1 MRELL
6 PFVIH
11 NYTVGVSC
19 GREGK
24 KREVLIVLSDIIQYV
39 KHTKSQ
45 SKKQGQLEEVLVTLI
60 ENVEDITEYLENGA
74 SDASVSAIDMFMQFL
89 ECNTN
94 ESHFRV
100 GISKRTHL

>member
-1 MRELL
+1 MNQIFAQLFYEM
-6 PFVIH
+6 
-11 NYTVGVSC
+11 
-19 GREGK
+19 E
-24 KREVLIVLSDIIQYV
+24 
-39 KHTKSQ
+39 KHRDT
-45 SKKQGQLEEVLVTLI
+45 VLVTLI

-74 SDASVSAIDMFMQFL
+74 SDASVSAIDMFLQFL

>member
-74 SDASVSAIDMFMQFL
+74 NRASVSAIDMFLQFL

-100 GISKRTHL
+100 RVQSKTHV

>member
-1 MRELL
+1 M
-6 PFVIH
+6 IQ
-11 NYTVGVSC
+11 NYTVGVAC

-60 ENVEDITEYLENGA
+60 ETVEYLENGE
-74 SDASVSAIDMFMQFL
+74 SDASVSAIDMFLQFL

-100 GISKRTHL
+100 GISKRTHI

>member
-45 SKKQGQLEEVLVTLI
+45 SKKQGQLEVLVTLI
-60 ENVEDITEYLENGA
+60 ENVEDITEYLENGENR
-74 SDASVSAIDMFMQFL
+74 ASVSAVDMFLQFL